1 MPKGVYISA
10 KLALM
15 GAILALIGAF
25 IRKSKYDEL
34 TAKVAF
40 NHGKE
45 ITTKDEKG
53 KYYVIVLRGGKVD
66 LTLDYKHYF
75 KY

>member
-1 MPKGVYISA
+1 
-10 KLALM
+10 M
-15 GAILALIGAF
+15 GAILALIVAF
-25 IRKSKYDEL
+25 YKKIKIWWIIVKE
-34 TAKVAF
+34 AF

-53 KYYVIVLRGGKVD
+53 KYYVIVPRGGKVD

>member
-1 MPKGVYISA
+1 
-10 KLALM
+10 M
-15 GAILALIGAF
+15 GFYKKIKIWW
-25 IRKSKYDEL
+25 ITVKE
-34 TAKVAF
+34 AF

-53 KYYVIVLRGGKVD
+53 KYYVIVQRGAKVD

>member
-1 MPKGVYISA
+1 MPKSVYISA
-10 KLALM
+10 KLAL
-15 GAILALIGAF
+15 IWAF

-34 TAKVAF
+34 TAKAAF

-53 KYYVIVLRGGKVD
+53 KYYVIVPRGGKVD